1 MKFNFMFK
9 RNFVKTDFFF
19 LSLNIRENVSL
30 YNEDKEVTYDS
41 FTSDRYGWNIIE

>member
-1 MKFNFMFK
+1 MKLNFMFK
-9 RNFVKTDFFF
+9 RNYVKTDFFF